1 MRGAL
6 VCHHAQE
13 SVQFFWGGGL
23 LDHKL
28 YLKKYSTLILIVFN
42 PHCGKFCIYMGD
54 ASAEWSFFLLCVERL
69 ENLLE
74 NQDIILVGDNFL
86 YSHDLDITL
95 VMMQ

>member
-1 MRGAL
+1 
-6 VCHHAQE
+6 
-13 SVQFFWGGGL
+13 
-23 LDHKL
+23 
-28 YLKKYSTLILIVFN
+28 
-42 PHCGKFCIYMGD
+42 MGD

-74 NQDIILVGDNFL
+74 NQDIILVGGNFL

>member
-1 MRGAL
+1 
-6 VCHHAQE
+6 
-13 SVQFFWGGGL
+13 
-23 LDHKL
+23 
-28 YLKKYSTLILIVFN
+28 
-42 PHCGKFCIYMGD
+42 MGD

-86 YSHDLDITL
+86 YFHDLDINL